1 MKILV
6 ADDDIGSR
14 LVAQAVVEGLGHECV
29 TASDGDEAWEQI
41 AAFAPDVLV
50 TDRDMPGMD
59 GVTLCRRIRA
69 EQEDG
74 YTYIVLLTALGHP
87 DEVLA
92 GMHAGADDYITKPLN
107 PFDLQTRLLAAA
119 RVTALH
125 TALAAARTE
134 LGHLA
139 HTDPLTGLR
148 NRLGLATDLQYLHSV
163 SERANRKYCL
173 AMCDIDMFK
182 AYNDHYGHPAG
193 DQALSAV
200 ATALIS
206 QLRRGD
212 QVYRFG
218 GEEFLVLLPEQDLG
232 GAAIALE
239 RVRSHL
245 HTLSIEHEGAGP
257 GRHLSIS
264 VGIASSSPAHRPP
277 VDGLIAEADQA
288 LYRAK
293 RTGRD
298 RIVLADSGI
307 ASGDIADDLSA

>member
-1 MKILV
+1 MRILV
-6 ADDDIGSR
+6 ADDDVGSR
-14 LVAQAVVEGLGHECV
+14 LVAQAVVESLGHECV
-29 TASDGDEAWEQI
+29 TASDGDEAWEHFTT
-41 AAFAPDVLV
+41 FAPEVLI

-69 EQEDG
+69 EHGDG

-92 GMHAGADDYITKPLN
+92 GMHAGADDYITKPLK

-139 HTDPLTGLR
+139 HTDALTGLR
-148 NRLGLATDLQYLHSV
+148 NRLGLTTDLEHLNSV
-163 SERANRKYCL
+163 SERSGRRYCL
-173 AMCDIDMFK
+173 AMCDIDLFK

-193 DQALSAV
+193 DKALTAV
-200 ATALIS
+200 ATALIG
-206 QLRRGD
+206 QLRSGD
-212 QVYRFG
+212 RVYRVG
-218 GEEFLVLLPEQDLG
+218 GEEFLVLLPEQDLL
-232 GAAIALE
+232 GAGEAMK

-245 HTLSIEHEGAGP
+245 HGLAIGHRGAGVDA
-257 GRHLSIS
+257 RLTIS
-264 VGIASSSPAHRPP
+264 VGIAASGPTCRPS
-277 VDGLIAEADQA
+277 VDQLIAQADQA

-298 RIVLADSGI
+298 RIVV
-307 ASGDIADDLSA
+307 ADDLAAHRTPA